1 MKNQEIATALL
12 NDRILMLTDKQAM
25 DFDDWLYDNES
36 ALDIDELRMEAIE
49 QGIKEI
55 WLA

>member
-12 NDRILMLTDKQAM
+12 NDRILMLTNKQAM
-25 DFDDWLYDNES
+25 DFDDWLCDNGD

-49 QGIKEI
+49 QGINEI